1 MRAWLPT
8 SAFVLILKCPLRL
21 PCVWPSTCTNAGIGR
36 DPVWNHSLRCANH
49 KRMHGSWFAAHMREE
64 GCTVVRGTTAR
75 RGRESGTHS
84 PPHGSLTAALFAQWQ
99 DWRHCHPPRRRG
111 GPPSVRRC
119 ARQHARTRRTHRRL
133 LDARLRRARH
143 RATAIDT
150 GPGPHPANATTV
162 RPRLRRSRLTCPA
175 ARLTPRPTPAP
186 RSLSS
191 PPRIGIH
198 QVARCP

>member
-1 MRAWLPT
+1 MLPRAWVRLPGHVLSTISLARQAGYCRAFRAVVCSPVHGAVKAGHVLGKGIPMTVSRPVWPCRTSPSRVCKECVRVRAWLPK

-84 PPHGSLTAALFAQWQ
+84 PPHG
-99 DWRHCHPPRRRG
+99 DH
-111 GPPSVRRC
+111 
-119 ARQHARTRRTHRRL
+119 
-133 LDARLRRARH
+133 
-143 RATAIDT
+143 T
-150 GPGPHPANATTV
+150 G
-162 RPRLRRSRLTCPA
+162 R
-175 ARLTPRPTPAP
+175 
-186 RSLSS
+186 
-191 PPRIGIH
+191 
-198 QVARCP
+198 

>member
-1 MRAWLPT
+1 MQAG
-8 SAFVLILKCPLRL
+8 CPWGCHER
-21 PCVWPSTCTNAGIGR
+21 PRRGRGGAGGDWRGR
-36 DPVWNHSLRCANH
+36 PRDGGENHH
-49 KRMHGSWFAAHMREE
+49 
-64 GCTVVRGTTAR
+64 TTAR

-143 RATAIDT
+143 RATATDT

-191 PPRIGIH
+191 PPRIGLH
-198 QVARCP
+198 QVPVTPSRNLVDEDGFGSGTN